1 MIWNAYEVM
10 KMNNLV
16 ILPIIIPLI
25 TGLLLVICNRKI
37 RLQYLL
43 SLLATISISA
53 VAMLLM
59 HRAVIDGPQT
69 LQLGNWAA
77 PYGISLVADMF
88 SLLLVLITSIVVLCC
103 LLYAFAS
110 IGRERELNYFYPLV
124 LFLLTGINGCFLTG
138 DIFNLFVFFEVTL
151 VASYVLISLGGEK
164 RQLCESIKY
173 ITINLISSFLFLL
186 AIAYLYAIVGTL
198 NMAHVSLRVAEAGQ
212 AGLLLPVA
220 MLFLIVF
227 SIKAGLFLF
236 YWLPGSYSAP
246 PTVIAAIFGSL
257 LTKVGVYAIIRIF
270 SLIFYQEPQITH
282 LFIGT
287 LAGLTMLLGAIGA
300 VAYWDIRRILTY
312 NVIVSV
318 GFILAGFAAFN
329 QVGLTGSVYYLIHDI
344 IVKALIFLAGGTVI
358 YITGTSKIKE
368 ISGLIQLHPQLGW
381 MFFIAALSLS
391 GIPPLSGF
399 VGKIFVTMG
408 TFQADYFWLGG
419 IGLLTSLMVLY
430 SVMKIFMGCFWG
442 NTDLTLET
450 EKGTTR
456 GLIFPI
462 GILTALTILLGLG
475 AEGIYQYVDLAVQ
488 GLLDPSVYIGAVLGN
503 NPVP

>member
-1 MIWNAYEVM
+1 
-10 KMNNLV
+10 MNSLV
-16 ILPIIIPLI
+16 ILPVIIPLI
-25 TGLLLVICNRKI
+25 IGLLLVIFSRKI
-37 RLQYLL
+37 RLHYFM
-43 SLLATISISA
+43 SLLATLSISA
-53 VAMLLM
+53 VAIFLM
-59 HRAVIDGPQT
+59 NQVVIDGPQT

-77 PYGISLVADMF
+77 PFGISLVADMF
-88 SLLLVLITSIVVLCC
+88 SLMLVLIAGIVISCC

-164 RQLCESIKY
+164 LQLRESIKY
-173 ITINLISSFLFLL
+173 ITINLVSSFIFLL
-186 AIAYLYAIVGTL
+186 AIAYLYVMVGTL
-198 NMAHVSLRVAEAGQ
+198 NMAHISLRVAEAGQ
-212 AGLLLPVA
+212 GGLFIPVA

-282 LFIGT
+282 LLIAT
-287 LAGLTMLLGAIGA
+287 LAGLTMLLGAMGA
-300 VAYWDIRRILTY
+300 VAYWDIKRILTY
-312 NVIVSV
+312 NVIISI

-329 QVGLTGSVYYLIHDI
+329 QAGLTGSVYYLLHDI
-344 IVKALIFLAGGTVI
+344 IVKALIFLAGGTII
-358 YITGTSKIKE
+358 YITGTGKIRE

-381 MFFIAALSLS
+381 IFFIAALSIS

-399 VGKIFVTMG
+399 IGKIFITMG
-408 TFQADYFWLGG
+408 TFQANYFWLGG

-442 NTDLTLET
+442 NTDLTQEA
-450 EKGTTR
+450 EKDATK
-456 GLIFPI
+456 GLLFPI
-462 GILTALTILLGLG
+462 SVLAALTILLGLG
-475 AEGIYQYVDLAVQ
+475 AEGIHQYVELAVQ
-488 GLLDPSVYIGAVLGN
+488 GLLDPSIYIGAVIGN